1 MTGGA
6 PYGPPSGDRRQHP
19 HSLKRPSSFGSPSS
33 LSSLQDHQ
41 RSSSSSSSS
50 SKAATTSSSAAADY
64 ANGNFGNGSK
74 SRKALAKAWTKAED
88 DHLLDLVLQMQ
99 HPLKWSVI
107 AQSMSEFALSGGA
120 EDDSLIRSGKQCRER
135 VSCCLGGIVY
145 FFFSATEPDPSPAN
159 FYVPLPHI
167 TFQST

>member
-6 PYGPPSGDRRQHP
+6 PYGHP
-19 HSLKRPSSFGSPSS
+19 HPLKRRSSFGSSSS
-33 LSSLQDHQ
+33 LSSLKNHQ
-41 RSSSSSSSS
+41 RSSSSSSS

-64 ANGNFGNGSK
+64 ANGNFGNSSK

-107 AQSMSEFALSGGA
+107 AQSMSEFAASGGA

-135 VSCCLGGIVY
+135 VSRCGGIV
-145 FFFSATEPDPSPAN
+145 FFSATDPDPTAPPPPLMSNFHSPSRTS
-159 FYVPLPHI
+159 LS
-167 TFQST
+167 ST

>member
-1 MTGGA
+1 MMYPPYHEQQHRAPTGQQKPPPPPMTGGA
-6 PYGPPSGDRRQHP
+6 PYGHP
-19 HSLKRPSSFGSPSS
+19 HPLKRRSSFGSSSS
-33 LSSLQDHQ
+33 LSSLKNHQ
-41 RSSSSSSSS
+41 RSSSSSSS

-64 ANGNFGNGSK
+64 ANGNFGNSSK

-107 AQSMSEFALSGGA
+107 AQSMSEFAASGGA

-135 VSCCLGGIVY
+135 VSRCGEIV
-145 FFFSATEPDPSPAN
+145 FFSATDPDPTAP
-159 FYVPLPHI
+159 P
-167 TFQST
+167 